1 MESLEEREERME
13 HEIGGAMNDYFTKK
27 QMIKFYDFLKKINR
41 MVIWCNIKKNFFQ
54 FNDVMYIDGKK
65 FRVCVMNTQLGR
77 FNCDFEEED
86 RYPVEIMVELP
97 IDTYDSGITNNH
109 IVLKSK
115 GCNLGGMSYRDFV
128 GFIKLYKGW
137 IKNYSV
143 SRYRE
148 YHTNTVDISG
158 NRFATELSEEYSLD
172 NIPEDT
178 KRGFFE
184 ALTRKFRKIEE
195 EQEQEYNE

>member
-1 MESLEEREERME
+1 MESLEEMEERMFS
-13 HEIGGAMNDYFTKK
+13 EIGGAMNDYFTKK
-27 QMIKFYDFLKKINR
+27 QMIRFYDFLKRINR

-86 RYPVEIMVELP
+86 RLPVEIMVELP

-109 IVLKSK
+109 VVLKSK
-115 GCNLGGMSYRDFV
+115 GSNLGGMTYRDFI
-128 GFIKLYKGW
+128 GFLKLYKGW

-148 YHTNTVDISG
+148 YHVADISG
-158 NRFATELSEEYSLD
+158 NKFAAEELSEEYSLD
-172 NIPEDT
+172 NIPEET
-178 KRGFFE
+178 KRGFLE
-184 ALTRKFRKIEE
+184 AVSRKFRKEE
-195 EQEQEYNE
+195 PEQEFYDNE